1 VGWREGTNAAA
12 LWWRAASSGAVLRLE
27 AEVRE
32 ELWVLRRNGKKST
45 TQRGGGDPAGGG
57 RHHPFKVGQRGTV
70 EGGWGKSSDAWRG
83 MRRGGLAPIGGG
95 QLGRRG
101 NDPVTARAGG
111 AGSLTS
117 GARLAV
123 GGHGGERCGTCVG
136 QPGKEMECGEPR
148 ENAKAGSG

>member
-1 VGWREGTNAAA
+1 VAGSGRRSGVPVEGGGGLGGGLAARGGGEGGVVG
-12 LWWRAASSGAVLRLE
+12 AASERKEKHDVE
-27 AEVRE
+27 
-32 ELWVLRRNGKKST
+32 
-45 TQRGGGDPAGGG
+45 GGDPAGDG

-70 EGGWGKSSDAWRG
+70 EGGRGKSSDAWRG
-83 MRRGGLAPIGGG
+83 MRRGGLALIGGG

-101 NDPVTARAGG
+101 NGPVTARAGG

-123 GGHGGERCGTCVG
+123 GGRGGERCRTRVG
-136 QPGKEMECGEPR
+136 QPGKEMEWGEPR